1 VLRREL
7 NLLFLKLR
15 KISDFVE
22 MPMKKKL
29 VFQIAD
35 GLGMGCTVALK
46 ISTIAF
52 VGVAAVQLMNSF
64 GYLNEVEQSAKRV
77 MWMSVI
83 IGGSAVLGGAVAG
96 ALSDENTDVL
106 IDAIVEERK
115 KVEKLER
122 DNHFIREQMKLIQN
136 EVETER
142 KERISRGD
150 RLRQKQRRIEELETT
165 IAQLKQQLPLGSQT
179 LKDWQDWEEL
189 VHDLW
194 GTEYCVSSCRNCKYL
209 DASSYENR
217 YVICAIHPYGK
228 KDCADWEA
236 KI

>member
-1 VLRREL
+1 ME
-7 NLLFLKLR
+7 
-15 KISDFVE
+15 
-22 MPMKKKL
+22 KKL
-29 VFQIAD
+29 LTEIAD
-35 GLGMGCTVALK
+35 GLGMGCTAALK

-64 GYLNEVEQSAKRV
+64 GYLNEIEQPAKRV

-96 ALSDENTDVL
+96 ALSVQESNYFVDT
-106 IDAIVEERK
+106 IIEERK

-122 DNHFIREQMKLIQN
+122 DNHFIREQMKFIQK
-136 EVETER
+136 EVDIERTER
-142 KERISRGD
+142 KNRGD
-150 RLRQKQRRIEELETT
+150 RLRQKQRRIEELEDT